1 MRLIY
6 LWIVGIIGNVWVTLS
21 FMDAFEALAD
31 ATRRSLLRRL
41 ADGPVRVVDLAA
53 AYPIS
58 RPAISRHLRV
68 LGEAGLVRSTHHGRE
83 RHYLLTPAPLG
94 EIDQFVTD
102 LLAAGAGPSRTPPI
116 TAQHLDALAT
126 EVRRTTRDRRRPSTV
141 ETSQRKES
149 A

>member
-1 MRLIY
+1 
-6 LWIVGIIGNVWVTLS
+6 
-21 FMDAFEALAD
+21 MDAFEALAD
-31 ATRRSLLRRL
+31 TTRRSLLQRL

-68 LGEAGLVRSTHHGRE
+68 LGEAGLVRSSHHGRE
-83 RHYLLTPAPLG
+83 RHYLLTPGPLA

-102 LLAAGAGPSRTPPI
+102 LLATDAGRSRTPI
-116 TAQHLDALAT
+116 TAQHLDALDT
-126 EVRRTTRDRRRPSTV
+126 EVRRATRDRRRTSTV
-141 ETSQRKES
+141 QTTQRKES